1 MWLFDGMIVMPWA
14 GWLILAL
21 AVCGTGALCWL
32 AVWAV
37 SGAVSLRRAEV
48 RRLDGWQA
56 PELEP
61 LPPERSWDEL
71 TGEQAAVESV
81 PGWYDH
87 LRRETR
93 ADGWECPQCGS
104 WSPEFGY
111 CYSDHSGRLTD
122 EQRYR
127 AAQIMEHADD
137 HAVVT
142 ATDTAVSYARGPAS
156 LPRPDPRSNL
166 AALMADVMGPQNE
179 RLAAPIVP
187 DWVNADLEAAGFKTY
202 ETNTAAVDS
211 MVMRA
216 IQ

>member
-1 MWLFDGMIVMPWA
+1 MAIDMWLFDGMIVMPWA

-21 AVCGTGALCWL
+21 AACGTGALCWL

-48 RRLDGWQA
+48 QRLDGWQA

-71 TGEQAAVESV
+71 TGEQAAV
-81 PGWYDH
+81 D
-87 LRRETR
+87 
-93 ADGWECPQCGS
+93 AGWECPQCGS

-111 CYSDHSGRLTD
+111 CYEDHSN
-122 EQRYR
+122 
-127 AAQIMEHADD
+127 
-137 HAVVT
+137 AVIT
-142 ATDTAVSYARGPAS
+142 ATDTAVSYAWGPAV
-156 LPRPDPRSNL
+156 LPRPDPRTSL
-166 AALMADVMGPQNE
+166 AALMADVMGPEDE